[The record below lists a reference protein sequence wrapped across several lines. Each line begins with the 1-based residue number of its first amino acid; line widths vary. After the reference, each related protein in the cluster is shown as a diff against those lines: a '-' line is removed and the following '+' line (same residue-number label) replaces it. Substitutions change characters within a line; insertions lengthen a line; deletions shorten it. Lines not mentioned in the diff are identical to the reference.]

1 MSQNGE
7 GSASQ
12 DIEIEPEKEKD
23 PINVRISLFFDGT
36 LNNREN
42 IEEREAY
49 EVGNIGASGTTGQS
63 LYMRNRGDDNN
74 NSYDNGRTNI
84 AVMEPHLKDKADGYD
99 VYAKHYI
106 AGQGAFT
113 HKKDSVWGYAFGIGK
128 SGVVGRAV
136 EGIGDALNSIASSD
150 EIDVTAHYIKLLT
163 IDVFGFSR
171 GAATARNAIY
181 MLFNH
186 GDSYYDEFTEET
198 IHEFYP
204 IHELLADRGYDI
216 KPSAVELRFAGLYDT
231 VLSYI
236 VSQKSES
243 SNNVL
248 NQTAVHYAQNALHL
262 AAADE
267 HRADF
272 PLHNIK
278 CTKSNGGEEYFLPG
292 VHSDIGGSYNQAN
305 SLKINEN
312 GEEEF
317 MRTSNENMVI
327 NEGKKKSV
335 LEQDKLDLIEQGW
348 YLDNEIKVTSLKV
361 KKKRAGKIPYLSIN
375 HLLKVNRKNISS
387 AYSQIPLKIM
397 AKYAR
402 KPEVKLT
409 ISNKLERRAKKILAT
424 DPKLK
429 KLENLITEYVRN
441 NKNSKASDW
450 HRRNGKPPKGVG
462 KWPSGTDKNFLKKIR
477 HEHFHFSSKPGL
489 GYSPNIEWN
498 EDEKKYIRVR
508 FEYDA

>member
-1 MSQNGE
+1 MAEDIE
-7 GSASQ
+7 GIASQ
-12 DIEIEPEKEKD
+12 DIDVEPEKEKD

-42 IEEREAY
+42 IEEREVD
-49 EVGNIGASGTTGQS
+49 EVGKIGASGTVGHS
-63 LYMRNRGDDNN
+63 LYKRNRGDDGN

-84 AVMEPHLKDKADGYD
+84 AIMEPHVEEQADDYD

-136 EGIGDALNSIASSD
+136 EGVSDALNSIVNSNK
-150 EIDVTAHYIKLLT
+150 ININNHYIKLLT

-171 GAATARNAIY
+171 GAATARHAIY
-181 MLFNH
+181 MLFNR

-204 IHELLADRGYDI
+204 IHELLADRGFDI

-236 VSQKSES
+236 ISQKSDS
-243 SNNVL
+243 SNDVL
-248 NQTAVHYAQNALHL
+248 NQTAVHYAQKALHL

-278 CTKSNGGEEYFLPG
+278 CTKGNGGEEYFLPG

-305 SLKINEN
+305 SLKIDEK

-317 MRTSNENMVI
+317 MRTSDENMVI
-327 NEGKKKSV
+327 NEGRKKSV
-335 LEQDKLDLIEQGW
+335 LEQDRLDLIEQGW
-348 YLDNEIKVTSLKV
+348 YLDNEIEVTSLKV
-361 KKKRAGKIPYLSIN
+361 KKKRAGKIPYVSLS
-375 HLLKVNRKNISS
+375 HSLKVNRKNISS
-387 AYSQIPLKIM
+387 AYSQIPLKVM

-402 KPEVKLT
+402 KPEVKLS
-409 ISNKLERRAKKILAT
+409 IDAKLEDRAKIILGT
-424 DPKLK
+424 DTKLK
-429 KLENLITEYVRN
+429 KLEAMIIEYIRN

-450 HRRNGKPPKGVG
+450 HGTNGKPPKGIG
-462 KWPSGTDKNFLKKIR
+462 KWPPGTNKDFLKIMR

-498 EDEKKYIRVR
+498 EVEKKYIRIR

>member
-1 MSQNGE
+1 MGQNGE
-7 GSASQ
+7 GKASQ

-136 EGIGDALNSIASSD
+136 EGISDVLNSIIISKK
-150 EIDVTAHYIKLLT
+150 IDTTEHYIKLLT

-171 GAATARNAIY
+171 GAATARHAIY
-181 MLFNH
+181 MLFNR
-186 GDSYYDEFTEET
+186 GESEYDEFTEET
-198 IHEFYP
+198 IYAFQP
-204 IHELLADRGYDI
+204 IHELLTDRGYDI

-236 VSQKSES
+236 ISQKSES
-243 SNNVL
+243 SNDVL
-248 NQTAVHYAQNALHL
+248 NQTAVHYAQKALHL

-278 CTKSNGGEEYFLPG
+278 STKSNGGEEYFLPG

-305 SLKINEN
+305 ALKTDEN
-312 GEEEF
+312 GEDEF

-335 LEQDKLDLIEQGW
+335 LEQDRLDLIEQGW
-348 YLDNEIKVTSLKV
+348 YLDNEIKVTSIKV
-361 KKKRAGKIPYLSIN
+361 KKKRFGTIPYFSIN
-375 HLLKVNRKNISS
+375 HFLEVNRKNISS
-387 AYSQIPLKIM
+387 AYSNIPLKIM
-397 AKYAR
+397 AQYAS
-402 KPEVKLT
+402 KQEIKLS
-409 ISNKLERRAKKILAT
+409 ISKKLERNANKILST
-424 DPKLK
+424 DSNLNT
-429 KLENLITEYVRN
+429 LETEIDNYISS

-450 HRRNGKPPKGVG
+450 HG
-462 KWPSGTDKNFLKKIR
+462 DKLPENITKAFLKEIR
-477 HEHFHFSSKPGL
+477 NKHFHFSSKPGL

-498 EDEKKYIRVR
+498 EKQKKYIRLR
-508 FEYDA
+508 NEYDA

>member
-1 MSQNGE
+1 MAQNGE
-7 GSASQ
+7 GKASQ
-12 DIEIEPEKEKD
+12 DIDVEPEKEKD
-23 PINVRISLFFDGT
+23 PVNVRISLFFDGT

-49 EVGNIGASGTTGQS
+49 EVGNIGASGTSGQS
-63 LYMRNRGDDNN
+63 LYMRNRGDDGN

-136 EGIGDALNSIASSD
+136 EGIGDALNSIVISKK
-150 EIDVTAHYIKLLT
+150 INVKQHYIKLLT

-171 GAATARNAIY
+171 GAATARHAIY
-181 MLFNH
+181 MLFNR
-186 GDSYYDEFTEET
+186 GDSEYDEFTNET
-198 IHEFYP
+198 IYAFNP

-216 KPSAVELRFAGLYDT
+216 KPAAVELRFAGLYDT

-236 VSQKSES
+236 ISQKSES
-243 SNNVL
+243 SNDVL
-248 NQTAVHYAQNALHL
+248 NQTAVHYAQKALHI

-267 HRADF
+267 HRTDF

-305 SLKINEN
+305 ALKVDES

-317 MRTSNENMVI
+317 MRTSDENMVI

-335 LEQDKLDLIEQGW
+335 LEQDRLDLIEQGW
-348 YLDNEIKVTSLKV
+348 YLDDEIEVTSIKI
-361 KKKRAGKIPYLSIN
+361 KKKRAGKIPYLSLN
-375 HLLKVNRKNISS
+375 HSLKVNRDNISS
-387 AYSQIPLKIM
+387 AYSNIPLKIM
-397 AKYAR
+397 AKYTR
-402 KPEVKLT
+402 NPEVNLS
-409 ISNKLERRAKKILAT
+409 ISKKLERNAIKTLST
-424 DPKLK
+424 DSKLNT
-429 KLENLITEYVRN
+429 LESEINKYIAS

-450 HRRNGKPPKGVG
+450 HGDELPGNISK
-462 KWPSGTDKNFLKKIR
+462 DFLKEIR
-477 HEHFHFSSKPGL
+477 NNHLHFSSKPGL
-489 GYSPNIEWN
+489 GYSPNIEW
-498 EDEKKYIRVR
+498 DEKQKKYIRLR
-508 FEYDA
+508 LEYDA